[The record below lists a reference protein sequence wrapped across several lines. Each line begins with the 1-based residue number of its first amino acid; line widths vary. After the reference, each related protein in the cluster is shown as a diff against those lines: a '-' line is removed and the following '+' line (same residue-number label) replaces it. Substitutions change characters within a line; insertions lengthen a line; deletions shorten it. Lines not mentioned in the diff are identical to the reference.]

1 MSVILNILAGAFKE
15 AGTEAVVSVLQKLHD
30 SDLPNYKKALLGGKL
45 LADTLEPVVDK
56 SKTKIDDALVEGI
69 SNAIQ
74 TSAERNGVDLSV
86 FDSFIADAEAKI
98 AAE

>member
-15 AGTEAVVSVLQKLHD
+15 AGTEAVVGVLQKLHD
-30 SDLPNYKKALLGGKL
+30 SDPNNYKVALLGGYL
-45 LADTLEPVVDK
+45 LSTALEPVVDK

-69 SNAIQ
+69 GQAVA

-86 FDSFIADAEAKI
+86 FDSWLEDAAKNL
-98 AAE
+98 A